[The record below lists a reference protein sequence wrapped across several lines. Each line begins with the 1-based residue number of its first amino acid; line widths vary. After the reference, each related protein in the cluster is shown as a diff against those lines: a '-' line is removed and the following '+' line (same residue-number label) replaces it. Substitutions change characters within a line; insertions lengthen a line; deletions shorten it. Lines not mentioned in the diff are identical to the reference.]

1 MTCPSAQKTLQSNRS
16 DWIKFQHLQSESDRM
31 GALRWQSSVGSSVAG
46 VRASC
51 FLNLELL
58 TWPKERIYGNQGAK
72 TLQASLPHIY
82 LTIVKKNP
90 NKESMVVEF
99 RINISGGV
107 GIGSWCKSKSKRSSL
122 SVS

>member
-1 MTCPSAQKTLQSNRS
+1 VAQRELTL
-16 DWIKFQHLQSESDRM
+16 
-31 GALRWQSSVGSSVAG
+31 GSSVAG

-58 TWPKERIYGNQGAK
+58 TWPKERIYGNQRAK

-82 LTIVKKNP
+82 LTIVNKKVP
-90 NKESMVVEF
+90 NKESMVVKF

>member
-1 MTCPSAQKTLQSNRS
+1 M
-16 DWIKFQHLQSESDRM
+16 
-31 GALRWQSSVGSSVAG
+31 AG

-82 LTIVKKNP
+82 LTIVRKKSSEQRIHGGGISDQY
-90 NKESMVVEF
+90 KWRSWDLFLVQKQEQKITSIRILALVV
-99 RINISGGV
+99 RRTGG
-107 GIGSWCKSKSKRSSL
+107 
-122 SVS
+122 